1 MRCTT
6 REESNMMAH
15 INSSSPWEVDRGTRS
30 KKEREG
36 RKRKRRV
43 RGGERRKPQYYYN
56 LRIGFS
62 VSDIKRSAIRYLDR
76 HK

>member
-6 REESNMMAH
+6 GEESNMMAH
-15 INSSSPWEVDRGTRS
+15 INSSSPWEANRGTRS
-30 KKEREG
+30 KKEKEG
-36 RKRKRRV
+36 RKRKRV

-56 LRIGFS
+56 LRIDFS